1 MPNPDTDALRL
12 LWRKGTEKE
21 TEDCVMRAHIFG
33 KTESPCAANWPFEQT
48 PPEDDYQLK
57 SIIEANF
64 YMDDFLYSMNYKL
77 KLSKL
82 CIRLISV
89 LLLMVSN

>member
-1 MPNPDTDALRL
+1 MPNPDTDALRF

-48 PPEDDYQLK
+48 PPEDDYQL
-57 SIIEANF
+57 I
-64 YMDDFLYSMNYKL
+64 
-77 KLSKL
+77 LS
-82 CIRLISV
+82 RLISIWTIFCIP
-89 LLLMVSN
+89 